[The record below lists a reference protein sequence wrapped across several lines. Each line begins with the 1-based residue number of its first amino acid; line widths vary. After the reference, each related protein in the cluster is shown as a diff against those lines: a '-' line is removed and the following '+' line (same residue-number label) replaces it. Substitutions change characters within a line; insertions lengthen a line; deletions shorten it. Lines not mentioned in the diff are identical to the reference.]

1 MDPHGNQTSAEEDN
15 AIYLLIYNSNGS
27 TDKQW

>member
-15 AIYLLIYNSNGS
+15 AIYLLINSNGS